1 MKSDLFFKILCYDI
15 VNIINIIV
23 HFPFYFYFFF
33 QIDWKLYNFLHVNRW
48 PNVNLFLKLI
58 NRIQII

>member
-23 HFPFYFYFFF
+23 HFPFHFYFFF

-48 PNVNLFLKLI
+48 SNINLFLKLI
-58 NRIQII
+58 NR